1 MDIKDSPKETNENG
15 NATFKISLGKKYL
28 ISARSPSSEYIES
41 GDIPLSNTDKITI
54 NLSKKA
60 GTLEITVA
68 EDSGKTYADI
78 PVAVINRI
86 SGQSIDLKT
95 DSNGK
100 ISKKISI
107 GNYTVQL
114 KKGEIP
120 LYESIEQEVT
130 INQDQT
136 TTTTLD
142 FKFNYKPQSD
152 VASKA
157 NSIIQELTT
166 SYNEVSAYD
175 NGLPL
180 FFKKV
185 GIKPIELIDRI
196 MKRPVE
202 FLGTNTNPD
211 EIISYLLSTA
221 ESVSD
226 SVSSVMR
233 DKSNVDYYFSIQNLP
248 PIENLVLSDYSADK
262 FNELVNDTENYHN
275 NHLRDI
281 GNKLMA
287 IDTEI
292 TQASGELTIQ
302 PVADLWRVAQKL
314 LDDSNNEP
322 NPKKKGVML
331 FVNDKLLDHVREM
344 YTIEEIRERLKFSM
358 L

>member
-1 MDIKDSPKETNENG
+1 
-15 NATFKISLGKKYL
+15 
-28 ISARSPSSEYIES
+28 
-41 GDIPLSNTDKITI
+41 
-54 NLSKKA
+54 
-60 GTLEITVA
+60 
-68 EDSGKTYADI
+68 
-78 PVAVINRI
+78 
-86 SGQSIDLKT
+86 
-95 DSNGK
+95 
-100 ISKKISI
+100 
-107 GNYTVQL
+107 
-114 KKGEIP
+114 
-120 LYESIEQEVT
+120 QEVT

-211 EIISYLLSTA
+211 EIISHLLSTA